1 MQKDEKIANNI
12 NKNKLIKNHK
22 QIDSKKNIRLY
33 PIYTMFA
40 YDLLFFY
47 GVRMLFL
54 TDVKGIA
61 DYQVV
66 FSLSEFAIFTVIM
79 QWPSTLLI
87 SKIGNRNGA
96 ILGNIL
102 NVIWGVLFIFI
113 RDYKTL
119 LLVTII
125 TATANSLKNVSDT
138 NILNDSIPES
148 PKKSDIFTS
157 IDKRSYYEYCILS
170 AISTIFAGYLYEINP
185 YIPMFFCLVCSII
198 ATIIS
203 FNFDDVKE
211 EKTISIYQYI
221 SELKHGFK
229 YTIKSKRMQ
238 ALLLSTGV
246 AWGIIVLL
254 GIYQLSLLQS
264 IGVKSAEIGI
274 IFAVLELI
282 KGLYSKKAI
291 QFNNTFKNRSLT
303 NILLTFGIGFIL
315 SGVVAILNINLGLK
329 LSIIIVIFFIIGA
342 INGIFLILAKRYLN
356 SFASDKIL
364 ISIYAERSISDNL
377 ARTIITAI
385 GSYILT
391 ICNIYVAMIIVG
403 FIILIG
409 TFLLSIYMK
418 NKLGIYNQKNNKLN
432 E

>member
-1 MQKDEKIANNI
+1 MVGAIKTANKHNM
-12 NKNKLIKNHK
+12 
-22 QIDSKKNIRLY
+22 SLY

-54 TDVKGIA
+54 TEAKNITNSE
-61 DYQVV
+61 VV

-79 QWPSTLLI
+79 QLPSTLLI

-102 NVIWGVLFIFI
+102 NVIWGTLFIFI
-113 RDYKTL
+113 QNYSQL
-119 LLVTII
+119 LLVTIV

-148 PKKSDIFTS
+148 PKKSDVFTS
-157 IDKRSYYEYCILS
+157 IDRRSYYEYCIMS
-170 AISTIFAGYLYEINP
+170 AISTIFAGYLYEIDP
-185 YIPMFFCLVCSII
+185 YIPMFFCLICSII
-198 ATIIS
+198 ATFIS
-203 FNFDDVKE
+203 FNFNDTKN
-211 EKTISIYQYI
+211 EKKTNINNYI

-238 ALLLSTGV
+238 ALLIATGI

-254 GIYQLSLLQS
+254 GVYQLSLLQE
-264 IGVKSAEIGI
+264 IGASSSQIGI
-274 IFAVLELI
+274 IFAILELI
-282 KGLYSKKAI
+282 KGIYSKKAI
-291 QFNNTFKNRSLT
+291 EFNNTFKNKSLT
-303 NILLTFGIGFIL
+303 NILLAFGIGFIL
-315 SGVVAILNINLGLK
+315 SGLIAMLDINFGIK
-329 LSIIIVIFFIIGA
+329 LVLIIAIFFSVGA

-356 SFASDKIL
+356 SFATDKIL

-391 ICNIYVAMIIVG
+391 MCNIYISMIIVG
-403 FIILIG
+403 IIIMVV
-409 TFLLSIYMK
+409 TFLLFIYMK
-418 NKLGIYNQKNNKLN
+418 DKVGILVSK
-432 E
+432 